1 MTVATTTINNRTGLS
16 ININDDGNS
25 VVNNFVNYT
34 GTKNFFSLTLPIS
47 LQQIILFVTA
57 TPFFAVLGWIII
69 NEMTLHFQSLEAA
82 VFVIAFLMANYLIQK
97 YNLQKFKEKFWS
109 SI

>member
-1 MTVATTTINNRTGLS
+1 MTVVTTTINNRTGLS

-47 LQQIILFVTA
+47 L
-57 TPFFAVLGWIII
+57 
-69 NEMTLHFQSLEAA
+69 
-82 VFVIAFLMANYLIQK
+82 
-97 YNLQKFKEKFWS
+97 
-109 SI
+109 

>member
-25 VVNNFVNYT
+25 V
-34 GTKNFFSLTLPIS
+34 
-47 LQQIILFVTA
+47 QIILFVTA